1 MRKVRPTNITNRLF
15 SLAILFGLAALVL
28 FTPVF
33 ESGLSGGQAT
43 FCLGFILLFGYYL
56 AKLLEG
62 FHLPAITSYI
72 VVGIVC
78 GPFVFNILSS
88 DVVSR
93 LQVFDDVAL
102 AIIALI
108 AGGKRSCTS

>member
-1 MRKVRPTNITNRLF
+1 MRRARPTNIINRLF

-28 FTPVF
+28 LTPVF
-33 ESGLSGGQAT
+33 ERGLSGGQAT

-72 VVGIVC
+72 GTAATQMATRPPRESTC
-78 GPFVFNILSS
+78 SGSS
-88 DVVSR
+88 QTKGR
-93 LQVFDDVAL
+93 
-102 AIIALI
+102 
-108 AGGKRSCTS
+108 RREN